1 MPHLSHFC
9 ISFFS
14 HYSHNIDILNF
25 LMPFEFDD
33 QQNEAW
39 NCNDV
44 NSIIKH
50 SSFKH
55 SFKSCNS
62 ADISRKS
69 NNATKGTHNANYSI
83 SRKSNNATKGTHNA
97 NYSISRKSNKSNN
110 ATKGTHNAKY

>member
-1 MPHLSHFC
+1 
-9 ISFFS
+9 
-14 HYSHNIDILNF
+14 
-25 LMPFEFDD
+25 MPFKFDE

-44 NSIIKH
+44 NSIIKR

-83 SRKSNNATKGTHNA
+83 SRKSNKSNNATKGTHNA
-97 NYSISRKSNKSNN
+97 TYSISRKSNKSNN